1 MKSQKLRQRFFSA
14 GVVGLLGIVLFQA
27 SAVYAEENPKDKI
40 YIRNEKTEE
49 KVKHPRDDG
58 YWLQYYPLTTALRK
72 NVVISDVITPDSKW
86 ENWAGEEVET
96 HSMESEN
103 ADNYDDSHNHYQ
115 NLLSEVLNFSEG
127 TNAVSIWGDSSA
139 VQNGSK
145 AWGGFFSARSNMQEF
160 VDNDTFSK
168 YVPDDVNLEY
178 DENTYDA
185 QLIGAEIDVLNGG
198 LPGVYPNMS
207 KTGVQIVGFGNPNS
221 MAVEVRSE
229 DTDKDMEQTDRRGV
243 FESGI
248 YFKNSIADYGRLIVS
263 DQDTARIGLDFNST
277 LFKEGAVKLKSEQV
291 GTGIIYNDGTS
302 GEIYGGKRW
311 SETDDKNDW
320 LTLRA
325 GEGGIRIVSNDNTK
339 ELVSIDNNEGI
350 YLNGDVYVNGKKMYA
365 KEPSQKNKLLLCAVF
380 GCLLVLL

>member
-1 MKSQKLRQRFFSA
+1 
-14 GVVGLLGIVLFQA
+14 
-27 SAVYAEENPKDKI
+27 
-40 YIRNEKTEE
+40 
-49 KVKHPRDDG
+49 
-58 YWLQYYPLTTALRK
+58 
-72 NVVISDVITPDSKW
+72 
-86 ENWAGEEVET
+86 
-96 HSMESEN
+96 
-103 ADNYDDSHNHYQ
+103 
-115 NLLSEVLNFSEG
+115 
-127 TNAVSIWGDSSA
+127 
-139 VQNGSK
+139 
-145 AWGGFFSARSNMQEF
+145 
-160 VDNDTFSK
+160 
-168 YVPDDVNLEY
+168 
-178 DENTYDA
+178 
-185 QLIGAEIDVLNGG
+185 
-198 LPGVYPNMS
+198 
-207 KTGVQIVGFGNPNS
+207 
-221 MAVEVRSE
+221 
-229 DTDKDMEQTDRRGV
+229 MEQTDRRGV

-380 GCLLVLL
+380 GCLLVLLCVFIVILYKKLQKLNRELQSIKNQIA